1 MSENQ
6 LCGLRLKVK
15 REIYFNWVGKN
26 LSSRNIVEA
35 DLHQ

>member
-15 REIYFNWVGKN
+15 REIYFNWVGKT
-26 LSSRNIVEA
+26 VEA

>member
-6 LCGLRLKVK
+6 LFGLRLKVK

-26 LSSRNIVEA
+26 LSSRNTVEA